1 MFKWTGKSAAAF
13 RALSLKIVSPPFIA
27 FPDCSSEL
35 ILDTDASDTGIADVH
50 VLSHACMCCHM
61 RACVVTCVH
70 VLSHACVHAHPIPVS
85 LASRQ
90 YQMIMK

>member
-13 RALSLKIVSPPFIA
+13 RALSLKIVSPPFLA

-50 VLSHACMCCHM
+50 
-61 RACVVTCVH
+61 ACVVTCVH

-90 YQMIMK
+90 YQMTMK